1 MGGKFEGDGERG
13 NFDVDTSWLKP
24 VIGIIFFTVVVSIFF
39 KALTFLLPIVIIGA
53 LIFFGIR
60 FFNQNDAERER
71 WQAWG
76 KQFGEDAARWGKD
89 FGERA
94 ADWAKQMQARTTC
107 HSEDADSTAQTSQ
120 ERPHKRKNDEDV
132 LEVDYEEYE
141 EVPSERPKAKRHA
154 ESQEYL

>member
-1 MGGKFEGDGERG
+1 MGGKFEGDGERS

-24 VIGIIFFTVVVSIFF
+24 VIGIIFFTVMVSIFF

-60 FFNQNDAERER
+60 FFNQNDAGRER

-107 HSEDADSTAQTSQ
+107 RSEDADSTAQTSQ

>member
-1 MGGKFEGDGERG
+1 MERG
-13 NFDVDTSWLKP
+13 
-24 VIGIIFFTVVVSIFF
+24 
-39 KALTFLLPIVIIGA
+39 
-53 LIFFGIR
+53 
-60 FFNQNDAERER
+60 R
-71 WQAWG
+71 WEAWG

-107 HSEDADSTAQTSQ
+107 RSEDAHSPAKTSP
-120 ERPHKRKNDEDV
+120 ERPRKRKNDEDV

-154 ESQEYL
+154 EAEEYL